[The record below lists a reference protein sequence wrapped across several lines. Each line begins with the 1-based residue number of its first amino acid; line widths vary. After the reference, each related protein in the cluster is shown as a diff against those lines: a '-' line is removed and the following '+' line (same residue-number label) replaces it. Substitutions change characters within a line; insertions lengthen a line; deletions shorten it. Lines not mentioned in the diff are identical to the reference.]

1 MITHGGKIIKIVKN
15 KCINNGKNTKI
26 LRGLL
31 VLYNNVHVKT
41 LKKKYITI
49 YAGINKRR
57 WIIEM
62 NRCRTYK
69 DTARIKRDVPNSMT
83 GRYFRVNWPW

>member
-41 LKKKYITI
+41 LKKNTL
-49 YAGINKRR
+49 R
-57 WIIEM
+57 
-62 NRCRTYK
+62 
-69 DTARIKRDVPNSMT
+69 SMLGLT
-83 GRYFRVNWPW
+83 KGDG